1 MAKRVGQKIK
11 ITSVDE
17 LLKVPSTSGCEEIE
31 ASKIRPFKDHP
42 FKVIDDDKMHE
53 LVESIMANGV
63 LMPVIVRPTED
74 DEYEMISGHRRLF
87 AVNQI
92 GLERIPA
99 IIKDYDDDE
108 AILAM
113 VDSNLQREEILP
125 SEKAFAYKMKY
136 DAMRRKAGRPGK
148 NNSSRFGRNY
158 QTDIVLAEEVGES
171 RGQLHRYLR
180 LVELI
185 PQLLDLVD
193 KKALALATAVEIS
206 FIDPKI
212 QEMLYAYMMENDICK
227 TFQIFALRDYL
238 KENETITKMELIRI
252 LNENAP
258 QNVGN
263 RFQKITLTKNKLK
276 EFFPVFYTKSQME
289 NVLFKLLEDWKKEN
303 TETEE

>member
-31 ASKIRPFKDHP
+31 VSKIRPFKDHP

-74 DEYEMISGHRRLF
+74 DEYDMISGHRRLF

-113 VDSNLQREEILP
+113 VDSV
-125 SEKAFAYKMKY
+125 
-136 DAMRRKAGRPGK
+136 RP
-148 NNSSRFGRNY
+148 
-158 QTDIVLAEEVGES
+158 
-171 RGQLHRYLR
+171 
-180 LVELI
+180 
-185 PQLLDLVD
+185 
-193 KKALALATAVEIS
+193 
-206 FIDPKI
+206 
-212 QEMLYAYMMENDICK
+212 
-227 TFQIFALRDYL
+227 
-238 KENETITKMELIRI
+238 
-252 LNENAP
+252 
-258 QNVGN
+258 
-263 RFQKITLTKNKLK
+263 
-276 EFFPVFYTKSQME
+276 
-289 NVLFKLLEDWKKEN
+289 
-303 TETEE
+303 

>member
-1 MAKRVGQKIK
+1 MAKRVGQNIK
-11 ITSVDE
+11 MTSVDE
-17 LLKVPSTSGCEEIE
+17 LLRVPSSSGCEEIE
-31 ASKIRPFKDHP
+31 VAKIHPFKDHP

-53 LVESIMANGV
+53 LVESIMTNGV
-63 LMPVIVRPTED
+63 LMPVIVRSTED

-136 DAMRRKAGRPGK
+136 DAMRRQGQR
-148 NNSSRFGRNY
+148 NDLTSSRFGKKLWA
-158 QTDIVLAEEVGES
+158 DEELAKEVGES
-171 RGQLHRYLR
+171 RGQIHRYLR

-206 FIDPKI
+206 FIEPKI
-212 QEMLYAYMMENDICK
+212 QEMLYAYMQENDICK
-227 TFQIFALRDYL
+227 TYQIFALRDYL
-238 KENETITKMELIRI
+238 KENGTITRMELIRI

-258 QNVGN
+258 KNEDN
-263 RFQKITLTKNKLK
+263 RFQKITLTKNKLR
-276 EFFPVFYTKSQME
+276 EFFPIFYTKSQME
-289 NVLFKLLEDWKKEN
+289 NVIYKLLEEWMKNLEKE
-303 TETEE
+303 E

>member
-1 MAKRVGQKIK
+1 
-11 ITSVDE
+11 
-17 LLKVPSTSGCEEIE
+17 
-31 ASKIRPFKDHP
+31 
-42 FKVIDDDKMHE
+42 
-53 LVESIMANGV
+53 
-63 LMPVIVRPTED
+63 MPVIVRPTED

-99 IIKDYDDDE
+99 IIKGYDDDE

-136 DAMRRKAGRPGK
+136 DAMRRQGQRNDLTSSQIGK
-148 NNSSRFGRNY
+148 KLWAD
-158 QTDIVLAEEVGES
+158 QELAKEVGES
-171 RGQLHRYLR
+171 RGQIHRYLR

-193 KKALALATAVEIS
+193 KKDLALATAVEIS
-206 FIDPKI
+206 FIEPKI
-212 QEMLYAYMMENDICK
+212 QEMLYAYMQENDICK

-238 KENETITKMELIRI
+238 KENGTITKMELIRI

-258 QNVGN
+258 KNEDN
-263 RFQKITLTKNKLK
+263 RFQKITLTKNKLR

-303 TETEE
+303 AETEG

>member
-31 ASKIRPFKDHP
+31 VSKIRPFKDHP
-42 FKVIDDDKMHE
+42 FKVIDDAKMHE

-136 DAMRRKAGRPGK
+136 EAMRRQGQR
-148 NNSSRFGRNY
+148 NDLTSSRIG
-158 QTDIVLAEEVGES
+158 
-171 RGQLHRYLR
+171 
-180 LVELI
+180 
-185 PQLLDLVD
+185 
-193 KKALALATAVEIS
+193 KKL
-206 FIDPKI
+206 
-212 QEMLYAYMMENDICK
+212 
-227 TFQIFALRDYL
+227 
-238 KENETITKMELIRI
+238 
-252 LNENAP
+252 
-258 QNVGN
+258 
-263 RFQKITLTKNKLK
+263 
-276 EFFPVFYTKSQME
+276 
-289 NVLFKLLEDWKKEN
+289 
-303 TETEE
+303 

>member
-1 MAKRVGQKIK
+1 MAKRVGQSIK
-11 ITSVDE
+11 MTSVDE
-17 LLKVPSTSGCEEIE
+17 LLRVPSSSGCEEIE
-31 ASKIRPFKDHP
+31 VSKIHPFKDHP
-42 FKVIDDDKMHE
+42 FKVIDDAKMHE
-53 LVESIMANGV
+53 LVESIMMNGV

-125 SEKAFAYKMKY
+125 SEKAFAYKMRY
-136 DAMRRKAGRPGK
+136 DAMRRQGQR
-148 NNSSRFGRNY
+148 NDLTSSRIGKKLWAD
-158 QTDIVLAEEVGES
+158 QELAKEVGES
-171 RGQLHRYLR
+171 RGQIHRYLR

-206 FIDPKI
+206 FIEPKI
-212 QEMLYAYMMENDICK
+212 QEMLFAYMQENDICK

-238 KENETITKMELIRI
+238 KENGTITKMELIRI

-258 QNVGN
+258 KNEDN
-263 RFQKITLTKNKLK
+263 RFQKITLTKNKLR

-303 TETEE
+303 AETEG

>member
-1 MAKRVGQKIK
+1 MAKRVGQNIK
-11 ITSVDE
+11 MTSVDE
-17 LLKVPSTSGCEEIE
+17 LLKVPVTSGCEEVE
-31 ASKIRPFKDHP
+31 VSKIHPFKDHP
-42 FKVIDDDKMHE
+42 FKVLDDDKMHE
-53 LVESIMANGV
+53 LVESIMTNGV
-63 LMPVIVRPTED
+63 LVPVILRPTED
-74 DEYEMISGHRRLF
+74 NEYEMISGHRRLF

-136 DAMRRKAGRPGK
+136 DAMRRQGQR
-148 NNSSRFGRNY
+148 NDLTSSRIGKKLWAD
-158 QTDIVLAEEVGES
+158 QELAKEVGES
-171 RGQLHRYLR
+171 RGQIHRYLR

-206 FIDPKI
+206 FIEPTI
-212 QEMLYAYMMENDICK
+212 QEMLYTYMLENDICK

-238 KENETITKMELIRI
+238 KENGTITKMELIRI
-252 LNENAP
+252 LNGNAP
-258 QNVGN
+258 KNEDN
-263 RFQKITLTKNKLK
+263 RFQKITLTKNKLR

-303 TETEE
+303 AETEG